1 MLSGAKHL
9 RLLYSD
15 IWSVDIESEIESLA
29 SRTSSAALQ
38 LRVAQNDKPSSAS
51 TNDLCFRKN
60 SLAFAAIW
68 F

>member
-9 RLLYSD
+9 RLLSITD
-15 IWSVDIESEIESLA
+15 IWSVDIESEI
-29 SRTSSAALQ
+29 

-51 TNDLCFRKN
+51 TNDLCFRKI